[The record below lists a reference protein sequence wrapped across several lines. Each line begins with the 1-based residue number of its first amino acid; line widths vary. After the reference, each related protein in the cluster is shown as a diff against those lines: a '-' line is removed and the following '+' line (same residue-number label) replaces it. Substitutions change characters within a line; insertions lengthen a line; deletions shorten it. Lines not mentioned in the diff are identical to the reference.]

1 MASVEHATVGADL
14 FSVLPVCSKHCQ
26 YGLQVLACLA
36 ASSKRLKDTCVSV
49 TQRDAVGMLMATL
62 HEAST
67 AAVEVTAAEPTVQQ
81 QKQQQQYG
89 QAVAWLL
96 HTAPAIKTIPG
107 IAERLRQTPAVPL
120 GCVLSLVAAGVRI
133 SLSQLLAAANS
144 MVAGVEVWVQAQQ
157 QLGVQTDIPETAI
170 SICCDG
176 DLSYLMC
183 PGAASHDTAVGLL
196 QLAMNCSN
204 HFTAAAAAM
213 VVLRPLP
220 LEPFAFRKLLLTA
233 VQRQHT
239 GAVQFM
245 TVNPAVL
252 QHVDAPMLEA
262 VLKCLVAVL
271 FGTELCVD
279 MLLHLPA
286 AEQLSSVAVMQLLQA
301 AAQRRAD
308 VWVSEL
314 CTVPAAQQLIGADVA
329 QLLQAA
335 VPVKHQGCGN
345 ARCVSHICRLRGV
358 QQLSSDVVRGLIRV
372 AVEHGGVVGNSA
384 EPLRKLLPAAQQLSR
399 DELTSL
405 LQAALGP
412 HDSCAHMQ

>member
-1 MASVEHATVGADL
+1 MSRARELMKQYCLRSTSSECC
-14 FSVLPVCSKHCQ
+14 VLISSTGFLV
-26 YGLQVLACLA
+26 ALA
-36 ASSKRLKDTCVSV
+36 AITCQEHVC
-49 TQRDAVGMLMATL
+49 AVPHKPLPLG
-62 HEAST
+62 AST
-67 AAVEVTAAEPTVQQ
+67 GHWLGWQPKMHAMLPPTDQ
-81 QKQQQQYG
+81 
-89 QAVAWLL
+89 LL
-96 HTAPAIKTIPG
+96 HTC
-107 IAERLRQTPAVPL
+107 TPHQSPH
-120 GCVLSLVAAGVRI
+120 GCL
-133 SLSQLLAAANS
+133 Q
-144 MVAGVEVWVQAQQ
+144 
-157 QLGVQTDIPETAI
+157 
-170 SICCDG
+170 
-176 DLSYLMC
+176 SYLMC

-412 HDSCAHMQ
+412 HDSCAHMR